1 MTKVF
6 TVLFVIL
13 GLYGLLTWAAD
24 NPKSVKKIH
33 QKVDDTVAST
43 VDKGERAVGELSK

>member
-1 MTKVF
+1 MKNI
-6 TVLFVIL
+6 LAVIIVII
-13 GLYGLLTWAAD
+13 GLYAILDWAAE
-24 NPKSVKKIH
+24 NPKSVRQIH